1 MRMTTEPLTTTGP
14 DPETGRRAPR
24 GPARRRRLLA
34 AGLVLLALLGGYTAW
49 TNLRPVTLTASIDID
64 AGPDEVWAV
73 LADLPA
79 YREWNPFIVSSSG
92 ELRPGATLRNTM
104 RDVTGETTFT
114 PTVLVVNPGRE
125 LRWLGSVGPG
135 GIFDGEHSFLIEPL
149 GPGRVRLV
157 QREEFRGVLIPFF
170 RGQLLEHTLPQFHAM
185 NRALAERAEQRP

>member
-1 MRMTTEPLTTTGP
+1 
-14 DPETGRRAPR
+14 
-24 GPARRRRLLA
+24 
-34 AGLVLLALLGGYTAW
+34 
-49 TNLRPVTLTASIDID
+49 
-64 AGPDEVWAV
+64 
-73 LADLPA
+73 
-79 YREWNPFIVSSSG
+79 
-92 ELRPGATLRNTM
+92 M

-170 RGQLLEHTLPQFHAM
+170 RGQLLDHTLPQFHAM
-185 NRALAERAEQRP
+185 NV